1 MGDEKPNHPARLRAL
16 RYILGRDNKLLPGE
30 QFADLCGMKPSTLRA
45 IESGLRAL
53 NSMDEGRI
61 AEQLGAIWRD
71 EESGWYCVSDPE
83 RPYTVEYRNFYMS
96 GSDKLQ
102 ADPSAIVS
110 SLEVLE
116 RSLTPGKYQ
125 GALLAVHRLIRSI
138 AETYAV
144 PMKEIE
150 SIQLMQPIKMKD
162 LTPASRKRTRAT
174 AVSDMQKRPARKSAA
189 KTAA

>member
-1 MGDEKPNHPARLRAL
+1 MGDEKPNYPARLRAL
-16 RYILGRDNKLLPGE
+16 RYILGRDNKLLPGD
-30 QFADLCGMKPSTLRA
+30 QFAALVRMNPSTVRA

-53 NSMDEGRI
+53 NSADEGRI

-71 EESGWYCVSDPE
+71 EKNGWYCVSEPE
-83 RPYTVEYRNFYMS
+83 RPYDVEYRNFYMV
-96 GSDKLQ
+96 GADQLQ
-102 ADPSAIVS
+102 ADSGAIMS

-116 RSLTPGKYQ
+116 RALSPGRYQ
-125 GALLAVHRLIRSI
+125 GALLAIHRLIRSI

-189 KTAA
+189 KPAA